1 MALCRD
7 LPNGQ
12 IFPPDG
18 CAVCCLL
25 QNSIL
30 HEGRGPQAARRCL
43 WRHSGSCWRVDDSLR
58 VPRRHCRLSSGA
70 SWPWV
75 TPRPRMRPP
84 GLAAQPS
91 GPWGWLVTAGKAR
104 QGLHSSPQPA
114 SIPPHQSLPLTCVQC
129 SDCQVVGQQWWGQVG
144 VLKCWECWETSWD
157 GY

>member
-84 GLAAQPS
+84 GLAAQPP

-144 VLKCWECWETSWD
+144 VLKCWEC
-157 GY
+157 